1 MQCEYYALE
10 GLARLVETLELVREG
25 LNPDVELE
33 GIVLTMVD
41 RRNRLSRQ
49 VEEEVRGHFGERVLQ
64 TSIPRN
70 IRLSEAPSHGKPV
83 ILYDIHSRGA
93 IAYLRLAQELLTRL
107 EAKKT
112 TGTTSPAA
120 AGTAA
125 TSGTRDGGD
134 ER

>member
-1 MQCEYYALE
+1 
-10 GLARLVETLELVREG
+10 
-25 LNPDVELE
+25 
-33 GIVLTMVD
+33 MVD

-49 VEEEVRGHFGERVLQ
+49 VEEEVRRHFGDRVLQ
-64 TSIPRN
+64 TPIPRN

-112 TGTTSPAA
+112 TGGAAPGPASSEA
-120 AGTAA
+120 SA
-125 TSGTRDGGD
+125 GTRDGGN
-134 ER
+134 E